1 MKLNLTTITDTND
14 LYWTPRLPLLQS
26 KIMISQNMLS
36 QVLLYF
42 PSHLFS
48 KYLLFNCF
56 LTINTVSRLSQLK
69 HEAVACKDC
78 CAYVVTTVGA
88 CYSNCLFLVLMTVI
102 KVCCSPPAH
111 DYSHISV
118 NCSQKTVHINHV
130 CAFSPSAGTRALPVN
145 MTTSCN
151 NHH

>member
-56 LTINTVSRLSQLK
+56 LTINTVS
-69 HEAVACKDC
+69 
-78 CAYVVTTVGA
+78 T
-88 CYSNCLFLVLMTVI
+88 I
-102 KVCCSPPAH
+102 K
-111 DYSHISV
+111 IITI
-118 NCSQKTVHINHV
+118 KT
-130 CAFSPSAGTRALPVN
+130 
-145 MTTSCN
+145 
-151 NHH
+151 